1 MKQIRKEVQERGANA
16 DPHPSNECMQVREEL
31 QEHVRQSGFMLSDVI
46 GLLLDAQDGA
56 SPAMDVMQFHAGMLI
71 AC

>member
-1 MKQIRKEVQERGANA
+1 
-16 DPHPSNECMQVREEL
+16 MQVREEL

-46 GLLLDAQDGA
+46 GLLIDAQDGA

-71 AC
+71 ACRLHADCMPIACRLHADCRSFRK

>member
-1 MKQIRKEVQERGANA
+1 MQVREELHERGVHA

-31 QEHVRQSGFMLSDVI
+31 QEHVSQSAFMLSEVI
-46 GLLLDAQDGA
+46 GLLLNAQDGA
-56 SPAMDVMQFHAGMLI
+56 SPAMDVMQFHAGMLS